1 MKIIMK
7 TTFNKILN
15 ISLVLIALI
24 IFGGKAWGASASI
37 TFADEGLENGVQY
50 TDPFEI
56 GESTGVTITFDG
68 GGNDG
73 KYYDTGTGMRTYGGG
88 TVTVDAGSG
97 TLTNIVFTFSGAS
110 YAAPDGVSDVGT
122 YTLSTATGTWTGSA
136 SSVTLTRASGSGH
149 WRLQSVSVTY
159 TPASTGYTVD
169 FAVNTVGYGTVSP
182 SAQLTNI
189 ASGTAIT
196 KGTGAN
202 VNQVTVNGTTV
213 TATPHAQ
220 DADYNYTFSSWSV
233 TDNLTT
239 VTKNITITAN
249 FTRTERALT
258 NYRTKC
264 CTPLASIN
272 GSFFR
277 CHFLGRNLEFS
288 SYHYVKG
295 RFAHF

>member
-7 TTFNKILN
+7 TTFNKIFT
-15 ISLVLIALI
+15 ISLVLITLI
-24 IFGGKAWGASASI
+24 VFGGKAWGASASI
-37 TFADEGLENGVQY
+37 TFGDLGLSNEKQY
-50 TDPFEI
+50 SDPFDI
-56 GESTGVTITFDG
+56 GTNTGVTITFGG

-73 KYYDTGTGMRTYGGG
+73 KYYNTGSGIRTYGGG

-110 YAAPDGVSDVGT
+110 YAAPSGVSDVGT
-122 YTLSTATGTWTGSA
+122 YSLSTATGTWTGSA

-159 TPASTGYTVD
+159 TPAATGYTVD
-169 FAVNTVGYGTVSP
+169 FAVNTAGYGTVSP
-182 SAQLTNI
+182 SAQLKNI

-202 VNQVTVNGTTV
+202 VNQVTVNGTTI

-220 DADYNYTFSSWSV
+220 DADYNYAFSNWSV

-258 NYRTKC
+258 NYRTTC
-264 CTPLASIN
+264 CSSLGSIN
-272 GSFFR
+272 GSINLS
-277 CHFLGRNLEFS
+277 HF
-288 SYHYVKG
+288 
-295 RFAHF
+295 